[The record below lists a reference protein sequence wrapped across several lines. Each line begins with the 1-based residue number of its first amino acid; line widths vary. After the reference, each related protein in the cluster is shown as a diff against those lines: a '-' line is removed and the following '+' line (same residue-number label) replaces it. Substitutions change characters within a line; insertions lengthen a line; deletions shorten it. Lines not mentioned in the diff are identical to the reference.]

1 MEQLDETLGR
11 LLSDPGAME
20 QIMSLAKSLG
30 SADAAQPTPAETE
43 QPDLSKMRSMIRTDD
58 RQTTLLRAL
67 GAYLAP
73 ERREKLERAVQLA
86 RLSGLMKTAMQQ
98 IGTDDGRSI

>member
-1 MEQLDETLGR
+1 
-11 LLSDPGAME
+11 
-20 QIMSLAKSLG
+20 MSLAKSLG
-30 SADAAQPTPAETE
+30 SADAAQLAPAETE